1 MKLYL
6 IPTALS
12 PENIETIPLYVSPA
26 VRHIRHFLVEEEKSA
41 RRFLKKIVPDLPIQ
55 ECELFNLS
63 EHTRE
68 DELNEY
74 LAKWKGKD
82 IGILSEAGCPCV
94 ADPGADV
101 VLWAHENN
109 VEVIPLVGP
118 SSIMLALMASGLNGQ
133 SFAFHG
139 YLPKDKTERIKKLKT
154 LEQKSERDHQTQ
166 MFMET
171 PYRNDALLQDIL
183 ENGRPETMLCL
194 AADLT
199 LPEQWIKTMTIGE
212 WRRSKIPSLNK
223 RPALFLIQACNA

>member
-12 PENIETIPLYVSPA
+12 SENIETIPPYISTVIL
-26 VRHIRHFLVEEEKSA
+26 HIRHFFVEEEKSA
-41 RRFLKKIVPDLPIQ
+41 RRFLKKMVPELPIQ

-63 EHTRE
+63 EHTKK

-109 VEVIPLVGP
+109 VEVIPFVGP

-154 LEQKSERDHQTQ
+154 LEQHSQRDRQTQ

-171 PYRNDALLQDIL
+171 PYRNDTLLQDIL
-183 ENGRPETMLCL
+183 ENGRPETLLCL

-199 LPEQWIKTMTIGE
+199 LPEQWIKTMTIE
-212 WRRSKIPSLNK
+212 RWKKSKIPSLNK
-223 RPALFLIQACNA
+223 RPALFLLGRI